1 MSKTA
6 GHRTESNP
14 YMDSIWLV
22 DEYDAKQ
29 STRSQHTRDAY
40 ASDLNQFI
48 DFLDRAGI
56 DEPSKIDRMILRR
69 YVAWLS
75 TQKYKPSSV
84 ARKVASVRG
93 YLSFLAKRDVVLPAI
108 AHALSAPK
116 IPKKLPR
123 VPSNREISRM
133 IVASGEEE
141 PMHMA
146 ILELL
151 YGSGLRV
158 SELCGL
164 ELADLYIRNATIVVL
179 GKGSK
184 YRTVPLSEPALDS
197 LVAYMEVRKSYL
209 KDSSPRTKV
218 FIKKT
223 GKALTPRDV
232 RRILDKYPLSDG
244 TRIHPHQLRH
254 AFATHLLVGGADV
267 RSVQEL
273 LGHTSVTTTERYTHI
288 TQDHLRSVYEET
300 HPRA

>member
-1 MSKTA
+1 MKVESESKNVL
-6 GHRTESNP
+6 SFS
-14 YMDSIWLV
+14 DWLLE
-22 DEYDAKQ
+22 EYDAKQ

-40 ASDLNQFI
+40 SSDLKQFI
-48 DFLDRAGI
+48 EFLDRSKI
-56 DEPSKIDRMILRR
+56 TNPKKIDRTILRR
-69 YVAWLS
+69 YVSWLS
-75 TQKYKPSSV
+75 TQKYQPSSV

-93 YLSFLAKRDVVLPAI
+93 YLTFLSKRDIVTPAI

-123 VPSNREISRM
+123 VPSTKEISR
-133 IVASGEEE
+133 IISASSEID
-141 PMHMA
+141 PMHLA
-146 ILELL
+146 ILEIL
-151 YGSGLRV
+151 YGAGLRV

-164 ELADLYIRNATIVVL
+164 EVADIYLRNATIVVL

-184 YRTVPLSEPALDS
+184 YRTVPLGEPAVDALAQY
-197 LVAYMEVRKSYL
+197 LQVRKGYL
-209 KDSSPRTKV
+209 TPNSPSTKA

-232 RRILDKYPLSDG
+232 RRILDKYPLEDG
-244 TRIHPHQLRH
+244 TKMHPHQLRH
-254 AFATHLLVGGADV
+254 AYATHLLVGGADV

>member
-1 MSKTA
+1 MNIT
-6 GHRTESNP
+6 
-14 YMDSIWLV
+14 DSVWHL
-22 DEYDAKQ
+22 DDYDAKQ

-40 ASDLNQFI
+40 ASDLKQFV
-48 DFLDRAGI
+48 DYLHRA
-56 DEPSKIDRMILRR
+56 DVKKPADIDRMILRR
-69 YVAWLS
+69 YVACLS
-75 TQKYKPSSV
+75 TQKYQASSI

-93 YLSFLAKRDVVLPAI
+93 YLSYLAKNDVVLPAI

-123 VPSNREISRM
+123 VPAAKEIDA
-133 IVASGEEE
+133 IIATSGEIDAL
-141 PMHMA
+141 HLV
-146 ILELL
+146 ILEIL
-151 YGSGLRV
+151 YGTGVRV

-164 ELADLYIRNATIVVL
+164 ELADINTRTHTISVL

-184 YRTVPLSEPALDS
+184 IRTVPLGEPAGDALR
-197 LVAYMEVRKSYL
+197 AYMDARSSYL
-209 KDSSPRTKV
+209 TKSSPVTKV

-232 RRILDKYPLSDG
+232 RRILDKYPLADG
-244 TRIHPHQLRH
+244 TKMHPHQLRH
-254 AFATHLLVGGADV
+254 AYATHLLVGGADV

-273 LGHTSVTTTERYTHI
+273 LGHASVVTTERYTHI

>member
-1 MSKTA
+1 MASRA
-6 GHRTESNP
+6 LLIQ
-14 YMDSIWLV
+14 DDWLL
-22 DEYDAKQ
+22 DDYDAKQ

-40 ASDLNQFI
+40 ASDLKQFTEFMARSKI
-48 DFLDRAGI
+48 KTPA
-56 DEPSKIDRMILRR
+56 KIDRTILRR

-75 TQKYKPSSV
+75 TQKYQPSSI

-93 YLSFLAKRDVVLPAI
+93 YLTFLAKRNIVTPAI
-108 AHALSAPK
+108 AHALTAPK

-123 VPSNREISRM
+123 VPASREISR
-133 IVASGEEE
+133 IITTSGETE
-141 PMHMA
+141 PLHMA
-146 ILELL
+146 ILEIL
-151 YGSGLRV
+151 YGAGLRV

-164 ELADLYIRNATIVVL
+164 EVADVYIRNATIVVL

-184 YRTVPLSEPALDS
+184 YRTVPLGEPALDA
-197 LVAYMEVRKSYL
+197 LADYMKVRESYL
-209 KDSSPRTKV
+209 TPSSPRTKV

-232 RRILDKYPLSDG
+232 RRILDRYPLADG
-244 TRIHPHQLRH
+244 STLHPHQLRH
-254 AFATHLLVGGADV
+254 AYATHLLVGGADV